1 MMTAGDVLEVL
12 DALEA
17 AGIAPWLDG
26 GWAVDA
32 LLGEETREHDDLDL
46 VVRDEDVQ
54 RAVSALSRAG
64 FAMQL
69 DDRPTRFVLA
79 AAGGRRI
86 DFHPVVFSETGDALQ
101 KGAGPNGG
109 DARFPASGFTG
120 GGAVAGR
127 PVSTL
132 SPDLLVLFHTGY
144 EPQAK
149 DRHNVRRLC
158 ERFEITLPEA
168 YR

>member
-1 MMTAGDVLEVL
+1 MTAGDVLEVV

-32 LLGEETREHDDLDL
+32 LLGEQTRDHDDLDL
-46 VVRDEDVQ
+46 VIRSEDAE
-54 RAVSALSRAG
+54 RATSALAEAG

-79 AAGGRRI
+79 DAGDRRI
-86 DFHPVVFSETGDALQ
+86 DFHPVFFSETGDAVQ
-101 KGAGPNGG
+101 RGAGPSGG
-109 DARFPASGFTG
+109 DARYPASSFTG
-120 GGAVAGR
+120 QGTVACR
-127 PVSTL
+127 PVACL